1 MPSVVTQADLLAHLR
16 EHCIEGVEDPFER
29 IRSCM
34 DGVREDLA
42 SAADDVG
49 AYRSRTVA
57 SDVEDAAML
66 VGGAIGFALG
76 YKIPAG
82 EGHHWKAI
90 RLLVLYLQSSVP
102 ALAKRASQLELLRT
116 YRHRVKYDGA
126 DAPMAQTSTYY
137 NVVKGA
143 YDAIKDEPLRLLSER
158 QQGSG

>member
-1 MPSVVTQADLLAHLR
+1 MPNVVTQADLFAHLR

-49 AYRSRTVA
+49 SYRSRTAA

-66 VGGAIGFALG
+66 MGEAVGFALG

-82 EGHHWKAI
+82 EGHPLCAVSLRRSAAGWSWRRSFRKAGS
-90 RLLVLYLQSSVP
+90 QSRAP
-102 ALAKRASQLELLRT
+102 ARSPRAVTPSQIG
-116 YRHRVKYDGA
+116 RHSSRNR
-126 DAPMAQTSTYY
+126 AP
-137 NVVKGA
+137 
-143 YDAIKDEPLRLLSER
+143 
-158 QQGSG
+158 

>member
-1 MPSVVTQADLLAHLR
+1 MPNVVTQADLFAHLR

-49 AYRSRTVA
+49 SYRSRTAA

-66 VGGAIGFALG
+66 MGEAIGFALG

-102 ALAKRASQLELLRT
+102 ALASRARQLELLRT
-116 YRHRVKYDGA
+116 YRHRVKYEGA
-126 DAPMAQTSTYY
+126 DAPF
-137 NVVKGA
+137 
-143 YDAIKDEPLRLLSER
+143 RLLSER
-158 QQGSG
+158 QTGSG

>member
-1 MPSVVTQADLLAHLR
+1 
-16 EHCIEGVEDPFER
+16 
-29 IRSCM
+29 
-34 DGVREDLA
+34 
-42 SAADDVG
+42 
-49 AYRSRTVA
+49 
-57 SDVEDAAML
+57 ML
-66 VGGAIGFALG
+66 MGEAIGFALG

-137 NVVKGA
+137 NVVKGV
-143 YDAIKDEPLRLLSER
+143 YDTIKDEPLRLLSER
-158 QQGSG
+158 QKGSG

>member
-66 VGGAIGFALG
+66 MGGAIGFALG

-90 RLLVLYLQSSVP
+90 RLLVLVLIIIKVSINIPVRRISSCADHQV
-102 ALAKRASQLELLRT
+102 ARRY
-116 YRHRVKYDGA
+116 YRFYFGLH
-126 DAPMAQTSTYY
+126 
-137 NVVKGA
+137 
-143 YDAIKDEPLRLLSER
+143 L
-158 QQGSG
+158 